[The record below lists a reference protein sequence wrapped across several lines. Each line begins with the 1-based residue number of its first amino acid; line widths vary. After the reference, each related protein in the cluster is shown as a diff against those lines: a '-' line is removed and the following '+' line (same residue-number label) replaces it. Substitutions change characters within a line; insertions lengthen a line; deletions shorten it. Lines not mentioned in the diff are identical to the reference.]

1 MTELWQSQASRL
13 LIWKSFHIP
22 WNNTPAG
29 PGKWRTTLF
38 GLIAASPLRLPG
50 KVYRIGQTGK
60 RPKVPQKPQ
69 VPAQATGPSTR
80 LPCPTAVRLKSLE
93 ELLALG
99 PHSPVKEE
107 TQCRLRISLPP
118 RITFA
123 SPQGQTH
130 SSQSSPGAVSGHYIP
145 PVA

>member
-1 MTELWQSQASRL
+1 MYPTALT
-13 LIWKSFHIP
+13 

-50 KVYRIGQTGK
+50 KVYRIGRMGK

-80 LPCPTAVRLKSLE
+80 FPCPTAVRLKSLE
-93 ELLALG
+93 DLLALG
-99 PHSPVKEE
+99 PHSPVKDE
-107 TQCRLRISLPP
+107 TQRLHISLPP
-118 RITFA
+118 GITFA
-123 SPQGQTH
+123 SPQGQTR
-130 SSQSSPGAVSGHYIP
+130 SSQSSPRAVSGHYIP
-145 PVA
+145 PVAQAENSAVIFDFT